1 MPKEGNHADA
11 TATPPTG
18 RRFKTPSPGFANA
31 RPLMPRPWGSL
42 VEYFFGFFIQRSV
55 ATPCGGEGP
64 VTVALDSKGRSA
76 HITGPKHWQE
86 RVAQGEFKEIK
97 VFEV

>member
-1 MPKEGNHADA
+1 MPKEGNHAGG

-18 RRFKTPSPGFANA
+18 RRFKTPSPDFANA

-42 VEYFFGFFIQRSV
+42 VE
-55 ATPCGGEGP
+55 GP
-64 VTVALDSKGRSA
+64 VALVLDSKGRSA

-86 RVAQGEFKEIK
+86 RIAQGEFEEIK
-97 VFEV
+97 VFEL